1 MKAILELERL
11 GYRFTLKGS
20 TLYYTQGGER
30 SDSEAARPLIE
41 DLRRHREAAMSF
53 LRERM
58 FQEARRRAGCEAR
71 ATALL
76 AQMDSM
82 DELEWCR
89 QWAEVMTEMGA
100 PCTGNRTW
108 EAWLAEVEADLQ
120 AGAETEPEQIS

>member
-11 GYRFTLKGS
+11 GYRFTLNGA
-20 TLYYTQGGER
+20 TLYYTQRGER
-30 SDSEAARPLIE
+30 SDPEAVRPLIE

-53 LRERM
+53 LRERVS
-58 FQEARRRAGCEAR
+58 QEARRRAGCEAR

-100 PCTGNRTW
+100 PCTGNRSW
-108 EAWLAEVEADLQ
+108 AAWLAEVEADLQ
-120 AGAETEPEQIS
+120 ASAETEPK